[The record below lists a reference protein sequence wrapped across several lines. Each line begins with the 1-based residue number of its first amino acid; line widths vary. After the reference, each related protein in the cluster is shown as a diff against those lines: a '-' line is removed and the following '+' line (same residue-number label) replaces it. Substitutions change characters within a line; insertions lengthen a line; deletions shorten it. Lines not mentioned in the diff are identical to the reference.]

1 MAYCSKCGSPL
12 AENSNFC
19 PQCGGSN
26 EQQPQQDNFE
36 ESEKGKIF
44 NVSKKALRIIIPLL
58 ILAVLGFTCPDKKQ
72 HIDAIHTELMDYIKK
87 QEGNETAMFASLGA
101 GLIDKVLAAKL
112 DVNNYVLF
120 STGSLEDSG
129 SSKIVSFGILG
140 HVFTF
145 GLDKDV
151 LGNMDKKGKTT
162 AL

>member
-1 MAYCSKCGSPL
+1 
-12 AENSNFC
+12 
-19 PQCGGSN
+19 
-26 EQQPQQDNFE
+26 
-36 ESEKGKIF
+36 
-44 NVSKKALRIIIPLL
+44 
-58 ILAVLGFTCPDKKQ
+58 
-72 HIDAIHTELMDYIKK
+72 
-87 QEGNETAMFASLGA
+87 MFASLGA